1 MRHIKVCI
9 GALLLASLCLG
20 AYAQTRPDE
29 RLFEEAKVLIFDK
42 KWEAAQDKLD
52 NLLDRYPQSLMK
64 EQALFYRAKCL
75 SERTGLEKEAIEAY
89 ESYVRDVKASDRNA
103 SLIEDSEISI
113 IDLAYGLSEKGE
125 RRFLDAIEGRL
136 GSPNKV
142 ICYYAAFKL
151 SYVKDKTVS
160 GRAVPILRRII
171 ESEPDAEL
179 KDRAKIALLRVD
191 PGALKAIGDERDE
204 RSEAHTRIL
213 KIQIFERGKK
223 KIDINIPWA
232 LADLALQAIPDEEKS
247 VMRKKGYDLDRI
259 INELAKTKSSIIE
272 INDADSVIKIWIE

>member
-1 MRHIKVCI
+1 MRHIKI
-9 GALLLASLCLG
+9 GIGILLLASLVVG
-20 AYAQTRPDE
+20 AYAQIQPDE

-42 KWEAAQDKLD
+42 KWEAAQDKLED
-52 NLLDRYPQSLMK
+52 LLGRYPQSLMK

-75 SERTGLEKEAIEAY
+75 SERTGREKEAIEAY
-89 ESYVRDVKASDRNA
+89 DSYVRDVKASERNMN
-103 SLIEDSEISI
+103 LIEDAEISL
-113 IDLAYGLSEKGE
+113 IDLAFSLYQKGE
-125 RRFLDAIEGRL
+125 RRFLNAIEGRL
-136 GSPNKV
+136 ESPNKV
-142 ICYYAAFKL
+142 IRYYAAFKL
-151 SYVKDKTVS
+151 SYVKDKAVS
-160 GRAVPILRRII
+160 SRAVPTLRRII

-191 PGALKAIGDERDE
+191 PGALKAIGDD
-204 RSEAHTRIL
+204 RSEAHVRIL
-213 KIQIFERGKK
+213 KIQVFERGKK

>member
-1 MRHIKVCI
+1 VRHIKI
-9 GALLLASLCLG
+9 GIGILLLASLVVG
-20 AYAQTRPDE
+20 AYAQIQPDE

-42 KWEAAQDKLD
+42 KWEAAQDKLED
-52 NLLDRYPQSLMK
+52 LLGRYPQSLMK

-75 SERTGLEKEAIEAY
+75 SERTGREKEAIEAY
-89 ESYVRDVKASDRNA
+89 DSYVRDVKASERNMN
-103 SLIEDSEISI
+103 LIEDAEISL
-113 IDLAYGLSEKGE
+113 IDLAFSLYQKGE
-125 RRFLDAIEGRL
+125 RRFLNAIEGRL
-136 GSPNKV
+136 ESPNKV
-142 ICYYAAFKL
+142 IRYYAAFKL
-151 SYVKDKTVS
+151 SYVKDKAVS
-160 GRAVPILRRII
+160 SRAVPTLRRII

-191 PGALKAIGDERDE
+191 PGALKAIGDD
-204 RSEAHTRIL
+204 RSEAHVRIL
-213 KIQIFERGKK
+213 KIQVFERGKK

>member
-1 MRHIKVCI
+1 MRNIKICI
-9 GALLLASLCLG
+9 GILLLVSLGMG
-20 AYAQTRPDE
+20 AYAQTGSDE

-52 NLLDRYPQSLMK
+52 DLLDRYPQSLMK

-75 SERTGLEKEAIEAY
+75 SEQAGREKEAIEAY
-89 ESYVRDVKASDRNA
+89 DSYIRGVKASDRNA
-103 SLIEDSEISI
+103 SLIEDSEIST
-113 IDLAYGLSEKGE
+113 IDLAYGLYEKGE

-136 GSPNKV
+136 GSSNKV
-142 ICYYAAFKL
+142 IRYYAAFKL
-151 SYVKDKTVS
+151 SYVKDKTIS
-160 GRAVPILRRII
+160 SRAVPVLRRII
-171 ESEPDAEL
+171 ENEPDVEL

-191 PGALKAIGDERDE
+191 PGALRAVGDD
-204 RSEAHTRIL
+204 RSEAHARIL
-213 KIQIFERGKK
+213 KIQVFEGGKK

-259 INELAKTKSSIIE
+259 INELAKTKSTIIE

>member
-1 MRHIKVCI
+1 VRNIKICI
-9 GALLLASLCLG
+9 GILLLVSLGMG
-20 AYAQTRPDE
+20 AYAQTGPDE

-52 NLLDRYPQSLMK
+52 DLLDRYPQSLMK

-75 SERTGLEKEAIEAY
+75 SEQGGREKEAIEAY
-89 ESYVRDVKASDRNA
+89 DSYIRGVKASDRNA
-103 SLIEDSEISI
+103 SLIEDSEIST
-113 IDLAYGLSEKGE
+113 IDLAYGLYKKGE

-136 GSPNKV
+136 GSSNKV
-142 ICYYAAFKL
+142 IRYYAAFKL
-151 SYVKDKTVS
+151 SYVKDKTIS
-160 GRAVPILRRII
+160 SRAVPVLRRII
-171 ESEPDAEL
+171 ENEPDAEL

-191 PGALKAIGDERDE
+191 PEALKAVGDD
-204 RSEAHTRIL
+204 RSEAHARIL
-213 KIQIFERGKK
+213 KIQVFEGGKK

-259 INELAKTKSSIIE
+259 INELAKTKSTIIE

>member
-42 KWEAAQDKLD
+42 KWEAAQDKLED
-52 NLLDRYPQSLMK
+52 LLDRYPQSLVK

-89 ESYVRDVKASDRNA
+89 DSYIRDVKASDRNA

-113 IDLAYGLSEKGE
+113 IDLAYGLYEKGE
-125 RRFLDAIEGRL
+125 KRFLDAIEGRL

-142 ICYYAAFKL
+142 IRYYAAFKL

-160 GRAVPILRRII
+160 GRAVPVLKRII

-191 PGALKAIGDERDE
+191 PGALKAVGDDRPETRV
-204 RSEAHTRIL
+204 RIL
-213 KIQIFERGKK
+213 KIQVLEGGKK

-232 LADLALQAIPDEEKS
+232 LAALALQAIPDEEKS

-272 INDADSVIKIWIE
+272 INDDDSVIKIWIE

>member
-1 MRHIKVCI
+1 MRNIKFGI
-9 GALLLASLCLG
+9 GIMLLASLCVG
-20 AYAQTRPDE
+20 TYAQTQPDE

-42 KWEAAQDKLD
+42 KWEAAQDKLE

-75 SERTGLEKEAIEAY
+75 SERTGREKEAIEAY
-89 ESYVRDVKASDRNA
+89 DSYIRDVKASDRNA

-113 IDLAYGLSEKGE
+113 VDLAYGLYEKGE
-125 RRFLDAIEGRL
+125 KRFLGAIEGRL

-142 ICYYAAFKL
+142 IRYYAAFKL
-151 SYVKDKTVS
+151 SYIKDKTVS
-160 GRAVPILRRII
+160 GRAVPVLRRII

-191 PGALKAIGDERDE
+191 PGALRAVGDE

-213 KIQIFERGKK
+213 KIQVLEGGKK

-272 INDADSVIKIWIE
+272 INDDGSVIKIWIE